1 MTKRCGTGGYGKE
14 AEEKRRRIGGAR
26 VRERYAREE
35 RNRWPRTQHTILP
48 SETEEKE
55 EEEEERT
62 RKREGIVGSSEST
75 ISRW

>member
-1 MTKRCGTGGYGKE
+1 M
-14 AEEKRRRIGGAR
+14 
-26 VRERYAREE
+26 RERYAREE

-55 EEEEERT
+55 EEERT

>member
-1 MTKRCGTGGYGKE
+1 M
-14 AEEKRRRIGGAR
+14 
-26 VRERYAREE
+26 RERYAREE

-62 RKREGIVGSSEST
+62 RKREGLVGSSEST